1 MVASNGRRN
10 GSGRIGTVGVVG
22 LGTMGAGIVE
32 VFAKAGLTV
41 VGVDGTPE
49 LAERGKG
56 FLTKSTGK
64 AVARGRLSEEDQKA
78 LLDRVTWTASVADL
92 ADVDLVIEAIPE
104 RLQFKTDLFTKLDDI
119 VRPDAILAS
128 NTSSLSLTT
137 IAAAT
142 KHPER
147 VIGMHFF
154 NPAPVLALVE
164 VISTLFTDNKLVRE
178 VRDLATRL
186 GKKPVVVGDRAGF
199 VANALLITYLARAIR
214 LYETGSVSRED
225 LDNAMR
231 VGAGFPM
238 GPLTLSDLIGL
249 DVVKEVCDVLYEAT
263 KDPSAAPPALL
274 QQMVTAGRLGRKTGQ
289 GFYDYGPDADESEQP
304 ASSGRALAVSTIGLL
319 GTGEALAQ
327 LGETLEAGGLKV
339 VHSVS
344 ASAGLGE
351 AQVVFVG
358 TDAGCAT
365 GECAA
370 GACEC
375 DQMSPAQE
383 AISAGLSK
391 IGKNAILAPLDG
403 LAEWAIGTPD
413 EHARVVVPVRLH
425 EPTKGG
431 QVLEIG
437 TGLDSGTREVAAVRG
452 AAERAGLVPVVGR
465 ARSGLV
471 VDALLY
477 PHLNDAV
484 AMLDSGYAS
493 AQDIDTAMTA
503 GCGYPEGPFTMIDRL
518 GAEQVTEGLAVMA
531 TTIGG
536 TGPSPLLV
544 EHAVRGR
551 KFLD

>member
-1 MVASNGRRN
+1 MVPSNGRRN
-10 GSGRIGTVGVVG
+10 GSSRIATVGVVG

-32 VFAKAGLTV
+32 VFAKAGLRV

-64 AVARGRLSEEDQKA
+64 AVARGRLSEEDQQA
-78 LLDRVTWTASVADL
+78 LLERVTWTASLTDL
-92 ADVDLVIEAIPE
+92 ADVDLVVEAIPE
-104 RLQFKTDLFTKLDDI
+104 RLEFKTDLFTKLDDI
-119 VRPDAILAS
+119 VRPDTILAS

-214 LYETGSVSRED
+214 LYETGTVSRED

-249 DVVKEVCDVLYEAT
+249 DVVKEVCDVLYDAT

-289 GFYDYGPDADESEQP
+289 GFYDYTASDDAVEQT
-304 ASSGRALAVSTIGLL
+304 SSGRALAVDTVGLL
-319 GTGEALAQ
+319 GTGEALVQ
-327 LGETLEAGGLKV
+327 LGEKLESGGLRV
-339 VHSVS
+339 VHAVS
-344 ASAGLGE
+344 SPTDLGA

-375 DQMSPAQE
+375 DQMGPAQE
-383 AISAGLSK
+383 AVSAGLGK
-391 IGKNAILAPLDG
+391 IGKNAILAPMDG

-413 EHARVVVPVRLH
+413 EHGRVVVPVRLH

-437 TGLDSGTREVAAVRG
+437 TGLDSGSREIAAVRA

-471 VDALLY
+471 VDALLF

-503 GCGYPEGPFTMIDRL
+503 GCGYPEGPFAMIDRL
-518 GAEQVTEGLAVMA
+518 GADQVTEGLAVMA
-531 TTIGG
+531 TTVGSA
-536 TGPSPLLV
+536 GPSPLLV

-551 KFLD
+551 KFLG